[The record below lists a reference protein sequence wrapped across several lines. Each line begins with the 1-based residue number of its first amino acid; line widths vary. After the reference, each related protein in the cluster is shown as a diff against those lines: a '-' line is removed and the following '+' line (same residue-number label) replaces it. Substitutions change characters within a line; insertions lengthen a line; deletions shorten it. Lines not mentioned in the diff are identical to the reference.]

1 MLGDGALYCVFSPQ
15 GHEDYEES
23 LLVRKSQIFRF
34 SYGAQLYG
42 STVLNP

>member
-1 MLGDGALYCVFSPQ
+1 MLGDGSLYCVFSPQ
-15 GHEDYEES
+15 VHEDHEGS
-23 LLVRKSQIFRF
+23 LLARKSQIFRF